1 MLDLTAKNAETNFSR
16 IRSCRHVLKTAGIP
30 YTESTSVSEAINY
43 PVIFISPVIYSTTF
57 SSSEKQLLIDYVNQ
71 GGVLIASSLRD
82 PALYGLFGVSGY
94 TNYTLLTTMTW
105 EADQFPQYFDRFDDP
120 NEINVSLSGPTTST
134 DVFTIRP
141 YTLAGGQSM
150 AHFENNLPGGVVM
163 NQYGSGRT
171 FLFSIDLRDVLIRN
185 FINSDLNAN
194 RTYSN
199 GFEPTSDTF
208 IFFITNIIN
217 EHIPH
222 MTRVHSCPDCE
233 SSVVMITHDI
243 DSRTAM
249 DTMVSFVN
257 YEEANQLNAMYNV
270 TVRIYHDD
278 WMSDFYLDSYDKVE
292 YAKLHGQK
300 LASHSLGHFPDFAS
314 TTLFPLG
321 TMGNTPDNYMPL
333 YLNDTTSG
341 GSVYGEVEVSKY
353 LIESDH
359 NVQVK
364 SFRAGHLAYNRR
376 LPKALYDLGYLY
388 NSSFSANDVLTNFP
402 FYDIDNL
409 SFSGD
414 QLPVLEIPMTISDAA
429 ACCPFTQENA
439 LERAAL
445 WADITIKNNNNGA
458 PTVLL
463 IHPNRSYKLTA
474 EQFYVNA
481 LPGDVRYMFLDDF
494 GDYWKKRE
502 TANVVTEYNNDSLI
516 VHFNGFQMYSNLS
529 LVVNDAS
536 QLASIRFFDANNME
550 LFPQSL
556 NVDYNETRYCHFV
569 YSDNVEICNG
579 QDDDGDGWT
588 DENLSYTQYQDL
600 DQDGY
605 GNQAITLLACTSQSG
620 FVTNALDCDDSSTV
634 IHPNNAEYCDSLDN
648 NCNGLV
654 DEGLD
659 WNTYYWDADQ
669 DGFGNNNVAVTTCLS
684 PVQYILQNGDC
695 DDENGLINPAQ
706 SEVCN
711 DADDNCDGGIDEGL
725 AFVTYYED
733 LDHDGFGN
741 DSVSVLRCVLPFG
754 FVFQHGDCND
764 NHANVNPQSIE
775 QCGDN
780 LDNDCDGE
788 VDEVCVIDMDED
800 GYDVLQDCDDEN
812 PWAYPGANEIC
823 GNNIDEDCNGVDL
836 ICPIYGCTDAT
847 AFNYNPAANTDDGSC
862 IAVVNGCT
870 DATAFNYNP
879 AANTD
884 DGSCVP
890 IILGCIASNACNY
903 NNQANTSDGSCVFPQ
918 QEICNQLDDD
928 CDGIVDNGLPYL
940 TYFPDIDGDGQG
952 SGMGWSACSE
962 PGPGYV
968 QISGDCNDEDAN
980 INGQAMEV
988 CDAWDNDCDGLIN
1001 EGLQSSDIVSVN
1013 VSTAVYPTCTT
1024 GNLFAANFNNGS
1036 NSLVVPGNGPD
1047 LWYKLQPQFNTLRVG
1062 LSAASG
1068 VNSVAI
1074 YQDFG
1079 GCLQLMESE
1088 SEVTSGNQTLLT
1100 DDLIPGNIYYIV
1112 AHQISAP
1119 TNTSAKICFNHLVST
1134 TCDHVYSNNT
1144 GVYSS
1149 VCSSFKAVYKTYA
1162 TQYIFNVMG
1171 ASQSGQNLL
1180 ISPWSYA
1187 PPSSSSIVSRL
1198 GSIFPVNQG
1207 ASNITYT
1214 LTIPVVYGL
1223 TDAAGNLSLLT
1234 AQGSNTCNVTLTPEA
1249 AVVLRSAD
1257 RCPAIK
1263 AINQSIVT
1271 DRTVC
1276 GAARY
1281 EWEFTQVLPNPQ
1293 PPVSILGGLN
1303 TNALFLN
1310 AVPGMANGKT
1320 YNVRVRP
1327 IHGSGM
1333 VGDFGT
1339 SYCLKTTGAVMA
1351 LEGSNDGPLESFAT
1365 ELTDFVL
1372 YPNPSNQDHITI
1384 FWSAFQDDV
1393 KHIVL
1398 RDMQGRVIR
1407 NEKIAV
1413 SGNSVEFNMNSIEAG
1428 VYILEINEVGVR
1440 VIRTR

>member
-1 MLDLTAKNAETNFSR
+1 
-16 IRSCRHVLKTAGIP
+16 
-30 YTESTSVSEAINY
+30 
-43 PVIFISPVIYSTTF
+43 
-57 SSSEKQLLIDYVNQ
+57 
-71 GGVLIASSLRD
+71 
-82 PALYGLFGVSGY
+82 
-94 TNYTLLTTMTW
+94 
-105 EADQFPQYFDRFDDP
+105 
-120 NEINVSLSGPTTST
+120 
-134 DVFTIRP
+134 
-141 YTLAGGQSM
+141 
-150 AHFENNLPGGVVM
+150 
-163 NQYGSGRT
+163 
-171 FLFSIDLRDVLIRN
+171 
-185 FINSDLNAN
+185 
-194 RTYSN
+194 
-199 GFEPTSDTF
+199 
-208 IFFITNIIN
+208 
-217 EHIPH
+217 
-222 MTRVHSCPDCE
+222 
-233 SSVVMITHDI
+233 
-243 DSRTAM
+243 
-249 DTMVSFVN
+249 
-257 YEEANQLNAMYNV
+257 
-270 TVRIYHDD
+270 
-278 WMSDFYLDSYDKVE
+278 MSDFYPSSYDEVE
-292 YAKLHGQK
+292 YVKAHGQK

-321 TMGNTPDNYMPL
+321 SMGNTPDNYMPL

-409 SFSGD
+409 TFSGD

-463 IHPNRSYKLTA
+463 IHPNRNYKLTA

-481 LPGDVRYMFLDDF
+481 LPSDVRYMFLDDF

-536 QLASIRFFDANNME
+536 QLTSIRFFDANNME

-556 NVDYNETRYCHFV
+556 NVDFNETRYCHFV
-569 YSDNVEICNG
+569 YSDNVEVCNG
-579 QDDDGDGWT
+579 QDDDGDGLT

-605 GNQAITLLACTSQSG
+605 GNQAITLLACTAQSG

-634 IHPNNAEYCDSLDN
+634 IHPDNAEYCDSLDN
-648 NCNGLV
+648 NCNGLT

-669 DGFGNNNVAVTTCLS
+669 DGFGNDNVAVTTCLS
-684 PVQYILQNGDC
+684 PTQYILQNGDC

-725 AFVTYYED
+725 AFVMYYED
-733 LDHDGFGN
+733 LDQDGFGN
-741 DSVSVLRCVLPFG
+741 DSVSVMRCVLPFG

-764 NHANVNPQSIE
+764 NHANVNPQSVE

-788 VDEVCVIDMDED
+788 VDEGCVIDMDED

-823 GNNIDEDCNGVDL
+823 GNGIDEDCDGVDL
-836 ICPIYGCTDAT
+836 ICPFYGCTDVTAYNYNPAANTDDGSCIAVVNGCTDAT

-884 DGSCVP
+884 DGSCIAVVS
-890 IILGCIASNACNY
+890 GCTDATAFNFNSAANTDDGSCIAVVNGCTDATAFNYNPAANTDDGSCIAVVNGCTDATAFNYNPSANTDNGSCIAVVNGCTDVTAFNYNPAANTDDGSCIAVVNGCTDATAFNYNPAANTDDGSCIAVVNGCTDATACNY
-903 NNQANTSDGSCVFPQ
+903 NLQANVDDGSCVLPQ
-918 QEICNQLDDD
+918 QELCNQFDDD
-928 CDGIVDNGLPYL
+928 CDGIVDNGLAFF
-940 TYFPDIDGDGQG
+940 TYFTDSDTDGQG
-952 SGMGWSACSE
+952 AGAGFTTCMEQGT
-962 PGPGYV
+962 GYSL
-968 QISGDCNDEDAN
+968 IGGD
-980 INGQAMEV
+980 
-988 CDAWDNDCDGLIN
+988 WDNDCDGLVN
-1001 EGLQSSDIVSVN
+1001 EGWQGADVPAVN
-1013 VSTAVYPTCTT
+1013 VNTAVYPTCTT
-1024 GNLFAANFNNGS
+1024 GNLFSANFNNGT
-1036 NSLVVPGNGPD
+1036 NSVVIDGNGPD
-1047 LWYKLQPQFNTLRVG
+1047 LWYKLQAQYNTLRVG

-1068 VNSVAI
+1068 INSLSI
-1074 YQDFG
+1074 YKEVS
-1079 GCLQLMESE
+1079 GCLQLIETESE
-1088 SEVTSGNQTLLT
+1088 ITTGNQTLLT
-1100 DDLIPGNIYYIV
+1100 DDLVPGNTYYIV
-1112 AHQISAP
+1112 AHQINSP
-1119 TNTSAKICFNHLVST
+1119 TNISAKICFNHLVST

-1149 VCSSFKAVYKTYA
+1149 VCTSFKAVYKTFA
-1162 TQYIFNVMG
+1162 TQYVFNVLG
-1171 ASQSGQNLL
+1171 AVQNGQNIS
-1180 ISPWSYA
+1180 ISPWSYTT
-1187 PPSSSSIVSRL
+1187 PTSSSIVTRL
-1198 GSIFPVNQG
+1198 GSILPANQG
-1207 ASNITYT
+1207 TSNVTYT
-1214 LTIPVVYGL
+1214 LSIPVVYGL
-1223 TDAAGNLSLLT
+1223 LDAAGNTVLLT
-1234 AQGSNTCNVTLTPEA
+1234 ANGTNTCNVTLTPEA

-1263 AINQSIVT
+1263 STTQPIVT
-1271 DRTVC
+1271 DRSVC
-1276 GAARY
+1276 GALRY
-1281 EWEFTQVLPNPQ
+1281 EWEFTQVSPISQAPIT
-1293 PPVSILGGLN
+1293 VLGGMN

-1310 AVPGMANGKT
+1310 TVPGISNGKT

-1327 IHGSGM
+1327 IHSSGS
-1333 VGDFGT
+1333 VGNYGA
-1339 SYCLKTTGAVMA
+1339 SYCLKTTGAGMA
-1351 LEGSNDGPLESFAT
+1351 LEGSDEGPMESFAT
-1365 ELTDFVL
+1365 ALTDFVL
-1372 YPNPSNQDHITI
+1372 YPNPSNQDDITI
-1384 FWSAFQDDV
+1384 FWTAFQDDV

-1407 NEKIAV
+1407 NEKINV
-1413 SGNSVEFNMNSIEAG
+1413 SGNSVEFNLNSIEAG
-1428 VYILEINEVGVR
+1428 VYILEINGVGVR